1 MICAD
6 TNGLDKLKDEAL
18 KGRRY
23 LFSSS
28 SLHLCIYA
36 STHLFFRGANTQ
48 HWPSLM
54 NRPNHWSSQPVTNH
68 STDYS
73 YEQTRKPVTKS

>member
-6 TNGLDKLKDEAL
+6 TNGLDKLKDEAV
-18 KGRRY
+18 KGRRH

-28 SLHLCIYA
+28 PFHLCIYA

>member
-36 STHLFFRGANTQ
+36 STHLFLGGQ
-48 HWPSLM
+48 HTALAITDE
-54 NRPNHWSSQPVTNH
+54 SSKPLEQPT
-68 STDYS
+68 SDQS
-73 YEQTRKPVTKS
+73 FD